1 MRQYAA
7 KRIAL
12 FLPTVVLITI
22 IVFVVMRLVPG
33 DPAIAFLEGDSG
45 GEYSQED
52 LDKLRAEFGTDRN
65 LAVQYFDWVGGLLQG
80 NFGNSFWFKAPVMS
94 ELKKRIPVT
103 IELAVLSVF
112 LAVIVAVPFGILS
125 ALRPDSWVD
134 YAARTFTLI
143 GIGVPNFMVA
153 VLLVLVLVRFGGLA
167 PLGYVDPWD
176 DLTTNLHQMIFP
188 VLALAFYEM
197 AFIARVTRSSMMEIL
212 REDYMRT
219 ARSKGLAEQ
228 VVVFRHGLKNAIL
241 PILTISGWQF
251 GRLFGGTVVI
261 ETIFLL
267 PGMGRILIEA
277 VFHRDYPLIQAEIVI
292 IGVIIVTVNLLV
304 DLAYGLLD
312 PRIRYA

>member
-12 FLPTVVLITI
+12 FLPTVLLITI

-45 GEYSQED
+45 GEYTQED
-52 LDKLRAEFGTDRN
+52 LAALRAEFGTDRN
-65 LAVQYFDWVGGLLQG
+65 LFIQYFEWVGGLFKG
-80 NFGNSFWFKAPVMS
+80 EFGNSFWFKAPVMD
-94 ELKKRIPVT
+94 ELKDRIPVT
-103 IELAVLSVF
+103 IQLAVMSIVM
-112 LAVIVAVPFGILS
+112 AVLVAVPFGIVS
-125 ALRPDSWVD
+125 AIKPDTWID

-153 VLLVLVLVRFGGLA
+153 VLLILLLVRVGGLA
-167 PLGYVDPWD
+167 PLGYVDPWED
-176 DLTTNLHQMIFP
+176 PLTNLHQMIFP
-188 VLALAFYEM
+188 ALALAFYEM

-219 ARSKGLAEQ
+219 ARSKGLTEQ

-261 ETIFLL
+261 ETIFLI

-277 VFHRDYPLIQAEIVI
+277 VFQFDKSTRRAQ
-292 IGVIIVTVNLLV
+292 
-304 DLAYGLLD
+304 GLPMRTFTSSLKCSEYSRAVSWRQT
-312 PRIRYA
+312 P